1 VPIIKRKPV
10 PHHPQP
16 PIKTLTISSD
26 LANVAKVR
34 DFVRETLHGLSL
46 SEKDIFRI
54 DLSLVEVCINIVLY
68 AYPREKGRIVIS
80 SWREPRRLFYEIR
93 DSGLPFDPR
102 TVKRPNLKEIMRVAR
117 KGGFGIFL
125 SRTMMDGFDYRRED
139 GQNVL
144 TLSKRLRMRRRSK
157 ST

>member
-1 VPIIKRKPV
+1 VAIIKRKPV

-16 PIKTLTISSD
+16 PVKTLTISGD
-26 LANVAKVR
+26 LASVAKVR
-34 DFVRETLHGLSL
+34 DFVRETLHGLPL

-68 AYPREKGRIVIS
+68 AYPREKGRIILN
-80 SWREPRRLFYEIR
+80 SWREPRRLFYEVR

-102 TVKRPNLKEIMRVAR
+102 TMKRPDLKEIMRAAR

-125 SRTMMDGFDYRRED
+125 SKTMMDGFDYRRED

-144 TLSKRLRMRRRSK
+144 TLSKRLPIKLRRRA
-157 ST
+157 

>member
-1 VPIIKRKPV
+1 M
-10 PHHPQP
+10 
-16 PIKTLTISSD
+16 KTLTISGD
-26 LANVAKVR
+26 LASVAKVR
-34 DFVRETLHGLSL
+34 DFVRETLHGLPL

-68 AYPREKGRIVIS
+68 AYPREKGRIILS
-80 SWREPRRLFYEIR
+80 SWREPRRLFYEVR

-102 TVKRPNLKEIMRVAR
+102 RMKRPDLKEIMRAAR

-125 SRTMMDGFDYRRED
+125 SKTMMDGFDYRRED

-144 TLSKRLRMRRRSK
+144 TLSKRLPIKLRRRA
-157 ST
+157 

>member
-1 VPIIKRKPV
+1 M
-10 PHHPQP
+10 
-16 PIKTLTISSD
+16 KTLTISGD
-26 LANVAKVR
+26 LASVAKVR
-34 DFVRETLHGLSL
+34 DFVRETLHGLPL

-68 AYPREKGRIVIS
+68 AYPREKGRIILN
-80 SWREPRRLFYEIR
+80 SWREPRRLFYEVR

-102 TVKRPNLKEIMRVAR
+102 TMKRPDLKEIMRAAR

-125 SRTMMDGFDYRRED
+125 SKTMMDGFDYRRED

-144 TLSKRLRMRRRSK
+144 TLSKRLPIKLRRRA
-157 ST
+157 

>member
-1 VPIIKRKPV
+1 MAILKRKPA
-10 PHHPQP
+10 HPQP
-16 PIKTLTISSD
+16 RPPVKTLTISSD
-26 LANVAKVR
+26 LVNVARVR

-46 SEKDIFRI
+46 SEKDVFRI
-54 DLSLVEVCINIVLY
+54 DLSLVEICINIVLY
-68 AYPREKGRIVIS
+68 AYPHEKGRIVIH

-102 TVKRPNLKEIMRVAR
+102 TIKRPDLRESMRAAR
-117 KGGFGIFL
+117 RGGFGIFL

-144 TLSKRLRMRRRSK
+144 TLSKRLPAKRGRR
-157 ST
+157 T

>member
-1 VPIIKRKPV
+1 MATLKRKPA
-10 PHHPQP
+10 HHEPRP
-16 PIKTLTISSD
+16 PLKTLVLSSD

-34 DFVRETLHGLSL
+34 DFVQETLRGLSL
-46 SEKDIFRI
+46 SEKDVFRI

-68 AYPREKGRIVIS
+68 AYPHEKGRIVIR

-102 TVKRPNLKEIMRVAR
+102 TIKRPDLKEIMRAAR
-117 KGGFGIFL
+117 KGGFGVFL

-144 TLSKRLRMRRRSK
+144 TLSKRLRPHRRPRGH
-157 ST
+157 

>member
-1 VPIIKRKPV
+1 M
-10 PHHPQP
+10 
-16 PIKTLTISSD
+16 KTLTISSD

-34 DFVRETLHGLSL
+34 DFVRETLQGLAL
-46 SEKDIFRI
+46 PEKDIFRI

-68 AYPREKGRIVIS
+68 AYPHEKGRIVLS
-80 SWREPRRLFYEIR
+80 SWREPRRLFYEVR
-93 DSGLPFDPR
+93 DSGQPFDPR
-102 TVKRPNLKEIMRVAR
+102 TMKRPDVKEMMRAAR

-144 TLSKRLRMRRRSK
+144 TLSKRLPLKRGRRA
-157 ST
+157 